1 MVMHTQ
7 KISPVITHHARDF
20 VHHILIYVC
29 TTPLNE
35 SSLSESGPCDTQP
48 SDVQNCRRG
57 LIIGGWAVGGEVYT
71 NYQLCI
77 APQYNCACDDNIIKP
92 VMSAGYYV
100 S

>member
-35 SSLSESGPCDTQP
+35 PSLSESGPCDTQP
-48 SDVQNCRRG
+48 SDVQICRGG
-57 LIIGGWAVGGEVYT
+57 LIIGGWAVGGEVY
-71 NYQLCI
+71 QLSTVYSTTVPCSMM
-77 APQYNCACDDNIIKP
+77 IKP
-92 VMSAGYYV
+92 IMSAGYCV

>member
-7 KISPVITHHARDF
+7 KISPVITHHVRDF

-48 SDVQNCRRG
+48 SDIQNCQSG
-57 LIIGGWAVGGEVYT
+57 LIIGGWAVGGEVH
-71 NYQLCI
+71 QLSTICSTTV
-77 APQYNCACDDNIIKP
+77 QRDDKP
-92 VMSAGYYV
+92 IMSAGYCV